1 MMKYLLHTL
10 SCLLLFAAGT
20 CLAQTPGHTLR
31 SGGIDRTYRLHLP
44 EGLPDGA
51 PLVIVLHGYGGQGDP
66 ERFDMNRV
74 ADRHG
79 FAVCYPQGERDGRGK
94 TCWNVGYPFQADM
107 AVDDVRFLSELIRH
121 LQKKH
126 GLSRRNVFCTGMSNG
141 GDMCYLLASR
151 CPETYAALGPVAG
164 FMSVEILRS
173 DRNPHPIPL
182 FEIHG
187 TEDRTT
193 RWEGDLG
200 NEGGWGAY
208 VSVPTAVGYWAAKNK
223 CLAERID
230 TLPLSLIHI

>member
-1 MMKYLLHTL
+1 MLKMMKYLLHTL

-200 NEGGWGAY
+200 
-208 VSVPTAVGYWAAKNK
+208 
-223 CLAERID
+223 
-230 TLPLSLIHI
+230 LSLIHI